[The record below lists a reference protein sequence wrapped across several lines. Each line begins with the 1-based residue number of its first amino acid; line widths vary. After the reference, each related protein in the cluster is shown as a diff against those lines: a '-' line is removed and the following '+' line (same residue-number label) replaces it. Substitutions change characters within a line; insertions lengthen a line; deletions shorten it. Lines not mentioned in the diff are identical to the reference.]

1 MSRAPR
7 LTLVLAVAALVALP
21 ISLHFEGNEGTA
33 EPFLI
38 VFPLAAFAAV
48 VGAVIAW
55 LYRLRALLVLNVL
68 ATTPLLIY
76 WIFLVTYE
84 GD

>member
-1 MSRAPR
+1 MP
-7 LTLVLAVAALVALP
+7 V
-21 ISLHFEGNEGTA
+21 SLHFEGNEGTA

-48 VGAVIAW
+48 VGALLAW
-55 LYRLRALLVLNVL
+55 LCRLRTLFVLNVL
-68 ATTPLLIY
+68 ATASVLVY